1 MFESIWLLGTQQLD
15 HLGLPNPETHIRLC
29 FLRVVVYNL
38 GVWGGGGNLGCL
50 GCKPRSQNSK
60 ACSVLGSPE
69 SMLSA

>member
-38 GVWGGGGNLGCL
+38 GVWGGGGVTW
-50 GCKPRSQNSK
+50 
-60 ACSVLGSPE
+60 AV
-69 SMLSA
+69 